1 MPQRIGLIIPSSN
14 RMVEQEMV
22 SYFPDNVVAHI
33 NRLRMTG
40 PNRKLLS
47 ELLPDVERAC
57 AALVDAKCEVVA
69 FHCTANSMSEGNG
82 GEREL
87 LKALQRAGAPA
98 VATTSTAVMNALK
111 ALKARRIALITPYS
125 QHTTIEETHFLTD
138 NGVTTVHAEG
148 CGLAGSDTYCSTP
161 EEFWSERAFAL
172 PHRDFDALFLS
183 CANIRCM
190 GIIDEI
196 EARIGR
202 PVITSNQVVVW
213 DALRLI
219 GWRGSEHLP
228 GALFATGK

>member
-40 PNRKLLS
+40 PNRKPLS

-57 AALVDAKCEVVA
+57 AALVDAKCEVIA
-69 FHCTANSMSEGNG
+69 FHCTANSMSEGNS

-111 ALKARRIALITPYS
+111 ALKARRIALITPYN

-161 EEFWSERAFAL
+161 VEFWSERAFAL

-190 GIIDEI
+190 GIIEEI

-219 GWRGSEHLP
+219 GWCGSEHLP